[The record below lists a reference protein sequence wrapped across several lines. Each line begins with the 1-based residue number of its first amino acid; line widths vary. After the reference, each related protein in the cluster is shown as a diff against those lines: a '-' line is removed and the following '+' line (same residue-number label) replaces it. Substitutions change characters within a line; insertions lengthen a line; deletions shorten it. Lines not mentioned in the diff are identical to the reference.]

1 MQAISFTLKDTLWAC
16 FGLHR
21 CRWAKGRWTTRHQNY
36 SIYKEGIREFNS
48 ELDWVSIIKS
58 IRRLNLLLSST
69 AWLSENEAVEKVQV
83 QIIKSKTDFQKYE
96 NQKAYQIQRSQ
107 PNSRMKI

>member
-58 IRRLNLLLSST
+58 IRRINLLLDSAQCISNSESST
-69 AWLSENEAVEKVQV
+69 KLTVYPIKENMN
-83 QIIKSKTDFQKYE
+83 SKKEEINKFDSK
-96 NQKAYQIQRSQ
+96 
-107 PNSRMKI
+107 